1 MPRARGALASGC
13 RSTALVPRTARTIIR
28 KSRLSDQNRMVRMGV
43 GGFAFSG
50 QLGVARSV
58 DMAAPS
64 PEARQTRAPRALGV
78 GLGSQIGWG

>member
-1 MPRARGALASGC
+1 
-13 RSTALVPRTARTIIR
+13 
-28 KSRLSDQNRMVRMGV
+28 MGV